1 MLLLHLSAIQD
12 APETARER
20 NARVAN
26 TRAHHILSSI
36 EGELIVPSEFVGMID
51 TVLTGPRQR
60 IEDDAFVRLYR
71 GYSASDLSAW
81 VCAPSM
87 DTGFLRIHG

>member
-26 TRAHHILSSI
+26 TRARHVLSSI
-36 EGELIVPSEFVGMID
+36 GGELIVSSEFIGVIN
-51 TVLTGPRQR
+51 TVLTGPCQR
-60 IEDDAFVRLYR
+60 VEDEALICLYR
-71 GYSASDLSAW
+71 GYSAGDLSAW

-87 DTGFLRIHG
+87 DRVF

>member
-26 TRAHHILSSI
+26 MRAHHVLSSI
-36 EGELIVPSEFVGMID
+36 GRELIVSSEFVGMID
-51 TVLTGPRQR
+51 IVLTGPHQR
-60 IEDDAFVRLYR
+60 IKDNAFICLYG
-71 GYSASDLSAW
+71 GYLASDLSAW
-81 VCAPSM
+81 VCAPLM
-87 DTGFLRIHG
+87 DTGLLKD